1 MTNIKNKENN
11 NISCHTGQLKMEKL
25 FLEFSNIDSQF
36 HVNDEN
42 GFAFGNGYEIIDAVA
57 HARMVTESPIN
68 FGDSYSGLER
78 VMVPKK
84 PDEVIVDT
92 EECIAALA
100 EIGGMKVTKL
110 FDDNMHFIGYTM
122 EPIDKELREFLAAES
137 ASEEYEAEIV
147 NAMGSYMEDE

>member
-11 NISCHTGQLKMEKL
+11 NLSCHTGQLKMEKL

-42 GFAFGNGYEIIDAVA
+42 GFAFGNGYEILDAVA

-100 EIGGMKVTKL
+100 EIGGMKVTKV
-110 FDDNMHFIGYTM
+110 FDDQMHFIGYTIKPQD
-122 EPIDKELREFLAAES
+122 EFINAEEAAENAEKELLGSFDCYF
-137 ASEEYEAEIV
+137 EEEE
-147 NAMGSYMEDE
+147 